1 MQCPIVQFIHTFQ
14 HRQGVLSNLNGYER
28 SKHQVNYVLTSF
40 QIVTNSKPIFA
51 PFCTVRIEIRG
62 GWAQALRM
70 SNDLHELHSGISII
84 AKAPE
89 NSLGYQQLALKG
101 IIIRTC
107 CRNGRVDR
115 EK

>member
-1 MQCPIVQFIHTFQ
+1 
-14 HRQGVLSNLNGYER
+14 
-28 SKHQVNYVLTSF
+28 
-40 QIVTNSKPIFA
+40 
-51 PFCTVRIEIRG
+51 
-62 GWAQALRM
+62 M